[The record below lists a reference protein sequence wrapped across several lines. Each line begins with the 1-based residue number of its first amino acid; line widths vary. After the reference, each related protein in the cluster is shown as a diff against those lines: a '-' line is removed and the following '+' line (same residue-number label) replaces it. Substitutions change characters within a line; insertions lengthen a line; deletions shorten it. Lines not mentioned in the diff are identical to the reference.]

1 MMASHDN
8 LRICISIFD
17 LHTISDLRLAQNNIA
32 KILLIVEN
40 FRNRFLAPDILSS
53 R

>member
-1 MMASHDN
+1 MMTSHDY
-8 LRICISIFD
+8 LSICINVFD
-17 LHTISDLRLAQNNIA
+17 LHTISDLCLAQNNIA
-32 KILLIVEN
+32 KILLIFEN